1 VKDEK
6 SKRRVFSLFTFE
18 LCSTVQACDARD
30 DAICITAGPKK
41 IIVNILNIHMK
52 KIFLVAA
59 LLGSSLAYTQSTKK
73 LQKIGKSI
81 TEKDLEEKL
90 TIIAGPGM
98 EGRETATPA
107 QKKAASYI
115 ENYFKQL
122 GLQPGNGESYQMQF
136 AVYQDS
142 VTASSFSANGKSFEL
157 YKDYTPGTASLT
169 TGSWATDSIAFVSFG
184 IADSTRNDFKD
195 VAVKD
200 KWVIVAEGKME
211 DADKPSGAV
220 SYGFR
225 SPASVYA
232 KMVQAK
238 AKGAKGLIVIA
249 KDFPRKT
256 SPVKSNMYIKP
267 SQVKNIPVIYLS
279 YSTASEILGQSFQT
293 FADVK
298 KVTIGSY
305 SAPVAFSSSV
315 TTDTLQ
321 SSNVLGVLP
330 GTDKKDEYVFITAH
344 YDHLGKK
351 DSVIYYGAD
360 DDGSG
365 TTSVLEIAE
374 AFAEAKQKGYTPK
387 RSVVFM
393 AVSGEEKGLWGSEYY
408 ASHAIY
414 PLDKT
419 TVDLN
424 IDMVG
429 RIDPERKYG
438 DSMNYVYTIGE
449 DKLSSD
455 LLNISDSIN
464 NKFTKLELDRKYNDP
479 KDPNRFY
486 YRSDHFNFAKNGVP
500 VIFYFNGTHADYHQP
515 TDTVDKINFDLM
527 AKRVKLVFYTA
538 WDMANREAM
547 LKRDIPLK

>member
-1 VKDEK
+1 
-6 SKRRVFSLFTFE
+6 
-18 LCSTVQACDARD
+18 
-30 DAICITAGPKK
+30 
-41 IIVNILNIHMK
+41 
-52 KIFLVAA
+52 
-59 LLGSSLAYTQSTKK
+59 
-73 LQKIGKSI
+73 
-81 TEKDLEEKL
+81 
-90 TIIAGPGM
+90 
-98 EGRETATPA
+98 
-107 QKKAASYI
+107 
-115 ENYFKQL
+115 
-122 GLQPGNGESYQMQF
+122 
-136 AVYQDS
+136 
-142 VTASSFSANGKSFEL
+142 
-157 YKDYTPGTASLT
+157 
-169 TGSWATDSIAFVSFG
+169 
-184 IADSTRNDFKD
+184 
-195 VAVKD
+195 
-200 KWVIVAEGKME
+200 
-211 DADKPSGAV
+211 
-220 SYGFR
+220 
-225 SPASVYA
+225 
-232 KMVQAK
+232 
-238 AKGAKGLIVIA
+238 
-249 KDFPRKT
+249 
-256 SPVKSNMYIKP
+256 
-267 SQVKNIPVIYLS
+267 
-279 YSTASEILGQSFQT
+279 
-293 FADVK
+293 
-298 KVTIGSY
+298 
-305 SAPVAFSSSV
+305 
-315 TTDTLQ
+315 LQ

-374 AFAEAKQKGYTPK
+374 AFAEAKQRGYTPK

-500 VIFYFNGTHADYHQP
+500 VIFYFNGTHADYHKP